1 MRELVEIIEANG
13 GYLMRHQLNDLGH
26 SDPSIRALV
35 KERVLRRVRHGTYV
49 SQAAWVGWSKT
60 QRHLV
65 VTRSVLDKLGPG
77 VAASHGTAVAVH
89 GFDLYGEPLDRV
101 HLVRLDGRSGR
112 REAGITYHHGATV
125 EEDLVEVGGLLVVRG
140 ARAVFDTC
148 TTSGI
153 EEGMVVA
160 SSALHSARVTRD
172 ELIAEG
178 QKHPHWLG
186 VRTARL
192 AIALS
197 DGRLESV
204 GESRSLFMMWKNHI
218 PRPDMQAEVQ
228 DHRGVIVART
238 DFEWIG
244 YRHTGEFDG
253 KVKYGRL
260 NPYSHDPGRTIVDEK
275 VREDRVRE
283 TGRGMTRWVWAELG
297 QKVQAETATKIRHGL
312 EQSRRLYTRNAT
324 HIA

>member
-35 KERVLRRVRHGTYV
+35 KEGVLRKVRHGTYV
-49 SQAAWVGWSKT
+49 SHQAWLGWTET

-65 VTRSVLDKLGPG
+65 VTRSVLNKLGAG
-77 VAASHGTAVAVH
+77 FAASHGTAAAAH

-112 REAGITYHHGATV
+112 REAGVTYHHGTTIDD
-125 EEDLVEVGGLLVVRG
+125 DLIEVGGLLVVRG

-153 EEGMVVA
+153 EAGMVVT
-160 SSALHSARVTRD
+160 SSALHTGRVTRD
-172 ELIAEG
+172 ELITEG
-178 QKHPHWLG
+178 QQHPHWLG
-186 VRTARL
+186 ARTARL
-192 AIALS
+192 TIALS

-204 GESRSLFMMWKNHI
+204 GESRSLFMMWKNHV
-218 PRPDMQAEVQ
+218 PRPDMQTKVQ
-228 DHRGVIVART
+228 NHRGVVIART

-244 YRHTGEFDG
+244 SHHTGEFDG

-260 NPYSHDPGRTIVDEK
+260 NPYSYDPGRTIVDEK
-275 VREDRVRE
+275 EREDRIRE
-283 TGRGMTRWVWAELG
+283 TGRGMTRWVWADLDP
-297 QKVQAETATKIRHGL
+297 KVQAETATRIGRGL
-312 EQSRRLYTRNAT
+312 DQSRRLYTRNAT